1 MSAFENV
8 TSTSYYKTKIL
19 NQCKFPLLKHTF
31 PEKHS
36 FSIRIQSASSID
48 KKFEPFS
55 EHVIRENFIVL
66 LKTPLSPTFCATGI
80 VPDGPLGPNL
90 STS

>member
-55 EHVIRENFIVL
+55 EHVIREKFHCVAQD
-66 LKTPLSPTFCATGI
+66 PLVTHFLCHWDCARW
-80 VPDGPLGPNL
+80 
-90 STS
+90 TSGT